1 MLQCLCLCFACLC
14 LCAEEWLEDVEGGW
28 ESDEVVEEEEG
39 SELVRTEEVE
49 VEDVEVV
56 VWVEGGEVRG
66 VEDEEDEEG
75 WEVGV
80 EG

>member
-1 MLQCLCLCFACLC
+1 MF
-14 LCAEEWLEDVEGGW
+14 GGW

-39 SELVRTEEVE
+39 SELVRAEEVE
-49 VEDVEVV
+49 MEDVEVV
-56 VWVEGGEVRG
+56 ARAAGGEVRG

>member
-1 MLQCLCLCFACLC
+1 M
-14 LCAEEWLEDVEGGW
+14 CAEEWLEDVEGGWVFGGW

-39 SELVRTEEVE
+39 SELVRAEEVE

-56 VWVEGGEVRG
+56 VRAAGGEVRG

-75 WEVGV
+75 WEVGI

>member
-1 MLQCLCLCFACLC
+1 M
-14 LCAEEWLEDVEGGW
+14 EEWLEDMEGGW

-39 SELVRTEEVE
+39 SELVRAEEVE
-49 VEDVEVV
+49 VEYVEVV
-56 VWVEGGEVRG
+56 VWAEGGEVRG

-75 WEVGV
+75 WKVGV